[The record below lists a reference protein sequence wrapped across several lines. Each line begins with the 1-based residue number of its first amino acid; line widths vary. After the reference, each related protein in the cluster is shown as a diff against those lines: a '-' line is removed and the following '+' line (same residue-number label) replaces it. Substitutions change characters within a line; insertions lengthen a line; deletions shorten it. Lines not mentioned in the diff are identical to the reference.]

1 MVCHDGSPGASP
13 KHRTPAPAEA
23 GAIQQACVP
32 VFSGGAIV
40 PGTGGIWEP
49 ILSTQEWNR
58 LRPDLDLNPV
68 STGDA
73 EPHSDDVWRGTA
85 GGPATKA
92 LGDMNA
98 VKAALPL

>member
-1 MVCHDGSPGASP
+1 MEFRNHLRLLGGRQQVLLCVFRKQEVVCHDGSPGASP

-40 PGTGGIWEP
+40 PGLVALTEGC
-49 ILSTQEWNR
+49 
-58 LRPDLDLNPV
+58 
-68 STGDA
+68 
-73 EPHSDDVWRGTA
+73 TA

>member
-1 MVCHDGSPGASP
+1 MTDRLGHRRSIARPLPP
-13 KHRTPAPAEA
+13 KQAPFSKRAYQSSAAE
-23 GAIQQACVP
+23 P
-32 VFSGGAIV
+32 
-40 PGTGGIWEP
+40 
-49 ILSTQEWNR
+49 LSQVWSRSWNR